1 MSMTTLVI
9 LRFLGIFAAYTG
21 VTLALPA
28 LMFRRILRGRSLAEQ
43 FLMCYTFGNFY
54 IINIVF
60 LLQLLHISNFFMLAG
75 LTVVLSIVIGGR
87 VNRIPLKQQAGNT
100 WHLFGK
106 LLRGRMKLKSAIFLF
121 LGKCA
126 EGIKRLVKFFYR
138 HIVKNPIQSMLLLG
152 IGVCLCWI
160 YGRQIILVYGYRA
173 SDIPVHMSWINEMSR
188 GKIFAKGV
196 YPFGFHCMIYYL
208 HAVFRF
214 DTYVIL
220 CQFFF
225 AQVIFMHLVLLA
237 MLKQL
242 CKTKYIPYIGT
253 FVFLLGNFW
262 SGQTYSRF
270 YATLP
275 QEFGMIFVIPS
286 IYFLIRFFQIP
297 KQKLADKET
306 RLTLQCFAMAF
317 SLTLAIHFYGT
328 MIAGLCCIG
337 IACGFCFRFLRKEYF
352 CRIMFTGICSV
363 FLAVLPMGIAFATG
377 TPLQGSLGWGL
388 SVINGGKSSSSTD
401 TEAETDEAE
410 TLEVSTGDD
419 KNTVRVVK
427 PDGTVM
433 EIDVS
438 DLPSAQEN
446 ESGGQTQTETTAPAV
461 PKVSFGEKIRKIPG
475 KAKNALSEM
484 SSRILEFIIKL
495 DVKNIGYMILAFFA
509 LLLLLGFIFCVF
521 RQTEYG
527 AMLMSM
533 GFCMWIVTILLCAG
547 VFGLPPLMDGAR
559 CSIYYVYLLSAALTA
574 LADGLLYM
582 VLPLRKLRLVRN
594 AVSLAVTAA
603 VLMGMFQNHMIKQS
617 DFSSGFVMNGAI
629 TCLSNIIHENE
640 DKTWTIVSANDET
653 QMGLDHGW
661 HYETITFLR
670 GMETLEKNT
679 KVIIPTKT
687 VYFFIEK
694 IPGDYAVSYAKSG
707 QSISRKGASRSLPN
721 VGGIGM
727 YQGEGRWIVM
737 SRMYY
742 WAQAF
747 MELYPNEMKVYYE
760 DNKFICYKIEQNMY
774 HQYNFAIDYRYNQ
787 NKMQDETAEDTQD
800 ETQQQSEAT
809 NETQQQSDASG
820 KQEAGK

>member
-1 MSMTTLVI
+1 MTTLVI
-9 LRFLGIFAAYTG
+9 LRFLGIFAVYTG

-60 LLQLLHISNFFMLAG
+60 LLQLLHISNFFTLAG

-126 EGIKRLVKFFYR
+126 AGIKRLAKFFYR

-388 SVINGGKSSSSTD
+388 SVINGGKSSSSTEA
-401 TEAETDEAE
+401 EAETDEAE

-446 ESGGQTQTETTAPAV
+446 ESGGQMQTETTAPAV

-495 DVKNIGYMILAFFA
+495 DVKNIGYMILASFA

>member
-1 MSMTTLVI
+1 MTTLVI
-9 LRFLGIFAAYTG
+9 LRFLGIFAVYTG

-60 LLQLLHISNFFMLAG
+60 LLQLLHISNFFTLAG
-75 LTVVLSIVIGGR
+75 LTAVLSIVIGGR

-126 EGIKRLVKFFYR
+126 AGIKRLAKFFYR

-196 YPFGFHCMIYYL
+196 YPFGFHCIIYYL

-225 AQVIFMHLVLLA
+225 VQVIFMHLVLLA

-352 CRIMFTGICSV
+352 RRIMFTGICSV

-388 SVINGGKSSSSTD
+388 SVINGGKSSSSTEA
-401 TEAETDEAE
+401 EAETDEAE

-495 DVKNIGYMILAFFA
+495 DVKNIGYMILASFV

-594 AVSLAVTAA
+594 AVSLAVAAA

-774 HQYNFAIDYRYNQ
+774 HQYDFAIDYRYNQ

>member
-1 MSMTTLVI
+1 MTTLVI
-9 LRFLGIFAAYTG
+9 LRFLGIFAVYTG

-60 LLQLLHISNFFMLAG
+60 LLQLLHISNFFTLAG

-126 EGIKRLVKFFYR
+126 EGIKRLAKFFYR

-352 CRIMFTGICSV
+352 RRIMFTGICSV
-363 FLAVLPMGIAFATG
+363 FLAVLPMWIAFATG

-388 SVINGGKSSSSTD
+388 SVINGGKSSSST
-401 TEAETDEAE
+401 EAKAETDEAE

-495 DVKNIGYMILAFFA
+495 DVKNIGYMILASFA

-533 GFCMWIVTILLCAG
+533 GFCMWIVTILLCANL
-547 VFGLPPLMDGAR
+547 FGLPPLMDGAR

>member
-1 MSMTTLVI
+1 MTTLVI
-9 LRFLGIFAAYTG
+9 LRFLGIFAVYTG

-60 LLQLLHISNFFMLAG
+60 LLQLLHISNFFTLAG
-75 LTVVLSIVIGGR
+75 LTAVLSIVIGGR

-363 FLAVLPMGIAFATG
+363 FLAVLPIGIAFATG

-388 SVINGGKSSSSTD
+388 SVINGGKSSSSTEA
-401 TEAETDEAE
+401 EAETDEAE

-446 ESGGQTQTETTAPAV
+446 ESGGQMQTETTAPAV

-495 DVKNIGYMILAFFA
+495 DVKNIGYMILASFA

>member
-9 LRFLGIFAAYTG
+9 LRFLGIFAAYMG

-60 LLQLLHISNFFMLAG
+60 LLQLLHISNFFTLAG
-75 LTVVLSIVIGGR
+75 LTAVLSIVIGGR

-126 EGIKRLVKFFYR
+126 AGIKRLAKFFYR

-388 SVINGGKSSSSTD
+388 SVINGGKSSSSTE

-495 DVKNIGYMILAFFA
+495 DVKNIGYMILASFA
-509 LLLLLGFIFCVF
+509 LLLLLGLVFCIF
-521 RQTEYG
+521 RQPGYG

-594 AVSLAVTAA
+594 AVSLAVAAA

-617 DFSSGFVMNGAI
+617 DFSSGFVMNGVI

-653 QMGLDHGW
+653 QMGVDHGW

-694 IPGDYAVSYAKSG
+694 IPLDYSVTYDKSG

-774 HQYNFAIDYRYNQ
+774 HQYDFAIDYRYNQ

>member
-1 MSMTTLVI
+1 MTTLVI
-9 LRFLGIFAAYTG
+9 LRFLGIFAVYTG

-60 LLQLLHISNFFMLAG
+60 LLQLLHISNFFTLAG
-75 LTVVLSIVIGGR
+75 LTAVLSIVIGGR

-388 SVINGGKSSSSTD
+388 SVINGGKSSSSTEA
-401 TEAETDEAE
+401 EAETDEAE

-446 ESGGQTQTETTAPAV
+446 ESGGQMQTETTAPAV

-495 DVKNIGYMILAFFA
+495 DVKNIGYMILASFA

-527 AMLMSM
+527 AMLMSR

>member
-1 MSMTTLVI
+1 MTTLVI
-9 LRFLGIFAAYTG
+9 LRFLGIFAVYTG

-60 LLQLLHISNFFMLAG
+60 LLQLLHISNFFTLAG
-75 LTVVLSIVIGGR
+75 LTAVLSIVIGGR

-173 SDIPVHMSWINEMSR
+173 SDISVHMSWINEMSR

-388 SVINGGKSSSSTD
+388 SVINGGKSSSSTEA
-401 TEAETDEAE
+401 EAETDEAE

-446 ESGGQTQTETTAPAV
+446 ESGGQMQTETTAPAV

-495 DVKNIGYMILAFFA
+495 DVKNIGYMILASFA

>member
-1 MSMTTLVI
+1 MTTLVI
-9 LRFLGIFAAYTG
+9 LRFLGIFAVYTG

-60 LLQLLHISNFFMLAG
+60 LLQLLHISNFFTLAG
-75 LTVVLSIVIGGR
+75 LTAVLSIVIGGR

-126 EGIKRLVKFFYR
+126 AGIKRLAKFFYR

-196 YPFGFHCMIYYL
+196 YPFGFHCIIYYL

-225 AQVIFMHLVLLA
+225 VQVIFMHLVLLA

-352 CRIMFTGICSV
+352 RRIMFTGICSV

-388 SVINGGKSSSSTD
+388 SVINGGKSSSSTEA
-401 TEAETDEAE
+401 EAETDEAE

-475 KAKNALSEM
+475 KVKNALAAM
-484 SSRILEFIIKL
+484 SNRILEFVIKL
-495 DVKNIGYMILAFFA
+495 DVKNIGYMILASFA

-521 RQTEYG
+521 GQPGYG

-594 AVSLAVTAA
+594 AVSLAVAAA

>member
-1 MSMTTLVI
+1 MTTLVI
-9 LRFLGIFAAYTG
+9 LRFLGIFAVYTG

-60 LLQLLHISNFFMLAG
+60 LLQLLHISNFFTLAG
-75 LTVVLSIVIGGR
+75 LTAVLSIVIGGR

-388 SVINGGKSSSSTD
+388 SVINGGKSSSSTEA
-401 TEAETDEAE
+401 EAETDEAE

-427 PDGTVM
+427 PDGTLM
-433 EIDVS
+433 EIDDS

-446 ESGGQTQTETTAPAV
+446 ESGGQMQTETTAPAV

-495 DVKNIGYMILAFFA
+495 DVKNIGYMILASFA

>member
-1 MSMTTLVI
+1 
-9 LRFLGIFAAYTG
+9 
-21 VTLALPA
+21 
-28 LMFRRILRGRSLAEQ
+28 
-43 FLMCYTFGNFY
+43 
-54 IINIVF
+54 
-60 LLQLLHISNFFMLAG
+60 
-75 LTVVLSIVIGGR
+75 
-87 VNRIPLKQQAGNT
+87 
-100 WHLFGK
+100 
-106 LLRGRMKLKSAIFLF
+106 
-121 LGKCA
+121 
-126 EGIKRLVKFFYR
+126 
-138 HIVKNPIQSMLLLG
+138 
-152 IGVCLCWI
+152 
-160 YGRQIILVYGYRA
+160 
-173 SDIPVHMSWINEMSR
+173 
-188 GKIFAKGV
+188 
-196 YPFGFHCMIYYL
+196 
-208 HAVFRF
+208 
-214 DTYVIL
+214 
-220 CQFFF
+220 
-225 AQVIFMHLVLLA
+225 
-237 MLKQL
+237 
-242 CKTKYIPYIGT
+242 
-253 FVFLLGNFW
+253 
-262 SGQTYSRF
+262 
-270 YATLP
+270 
-275 QEFGMIFVIPS
+275 MIFVIPS
-286 IYFLIRFFQIP
+286 IYFLIRFFQIS

-495 DVKNIGYMILAFFA
+495 DVKNIGYMILASFA

>member
-1 MSMTTLVI
+1 MT
-9 LRFLGIFAAYTG
+9 
-21 VTLALPA
+21 
-28 LMFRRILRGRSLAEQ
+28 
-43 FLMCYTFGNFY
+43 
-54 IINIVF
+54 
-60 LLQLLHISNFFMLAG
+60 
-75 LTVVLSIVIGGR
+75 
-87 VNRIPLKQQAGNT
+87 
-100 WHLFGK
+100 
-106 LLRGRMKLKSAIFLF
+106 
-121 LGKCA
+121 
-126 EGIKRLVKFFYR
+126 
-138 HIVKNPIQSMLLLG
+138 
-152 IGVCLCWI
+152 
-160 YGRQIILVYGYRA
+160 
-173 SDIPVHMSWINEMSR
+173 
-188 GKIFAKGV
+188 
-196 YPFGFHCMIYYL
+196 
-208 HAVFRF
+208 
-214 DTYVIL
+214 
-220 CQFFF
+220 
-225 AQVIFMHLVLLA
+225 
-237 MLKQL
+237 
-242 CKTKYIPYIGT
+242 
-253 FVFLLGNFW
+253 
-262 SGQTYSRF
+262 
-270 YATLP
+270 
-275 QEFGMIFVIPS
+275 
-286 IYFLIRFFQIP
+286 
-297 KQKLADKET
+297 
-306 RLTLQCFAMAF
+306 F

-352 CRIMFTGICSV
+352 RRIMFTGICSV

-388 SVINGGKSSSSTD
+388 SVINGGKSSSSTE
-401 TEAETDEAE
+401 TEADEAE

-495 DVKNIGYMILAFFA
+495 DVKNIGYMILASFA
-509 LLLLLGFIFCVF
+509 LLLLLGLVFCIF
-521 RQTEYG
+521 RQPGYG

-594 AVSLAVTAA
+594 AVSLAVAAA

-617 DFSSGFVMNGAI
+617 DFSSGFVMNGVI

-653 QMGLDHGW
+653 QMGVDHGW

-694 IPGDYAVSYAKSG
+694 IPLDYSVTYDKSG

-774 HQYNFAIDYRYNQ
+774 HQYDFAIDYRYNQ

>member
-1 MSMTTLVI
+1 MTTLVI
-9 LRFLGIFAAYTG
+9 LRFLGIFAAYMG

-60 LLQLLHISNFFMLAG
+60 LLQLLHISNFFTLAG
-75 LTVVLSIVIGGR
+75 LTAVLSIVIGGR

-126 EGIKRLVKFFYR
+126 AGIKRLAKFFYR

-196 YPFGFHCMIYYL
+196 YPFGFHCIIYYL

-352 CRIMFTGICSV
+352 RRIMFTGICSV

-388 SVINGGKSSSSTD
+388 SVINGGKSSSSTE
-401 TEAETDEAE
+401 TEADEAE

-495 DVKNIGYMILAFFA
+495 DVKNIGYMILASFA
-509 LLLLLGFIFCVF
+509 LLLLLGLVFCIF
-521 RQTEYG
+521 RQPGYG

-661 HYETITFLR
+661 HYETTTFLR

-694 IPGDYAVSYAKSG
+694 IPLDNSVTYDKSG

-774 HQYNFAIDYRYNQ
+774 HQYDFAIDYRYNQ

>member
-1 MSMTTLVI
+1 MTTLVI
-9 LRFLGIFAAYTG
+9 LRFLGIFAVYTG

-60 LLQLLHISNFFMLAG
+60 LLQLLHISNFFTLAG
-75 LTVVLSIVIGGR
+75 LTAVLSIVIGGR

-126 EGIKRLVKFFYR
+126 EGIKRLAKFFYR

-208 HAVFRF
+208 QAVFRF

-352 CRIMFTGICSV
+352 RRIMFTGICSV

-388 SVINGGKSSSSTD
+388 SVINGGKSSSSTE

-495 DVKNIGYMILAFFA
+495 DVKNIGYMILASFA

-533 GFCMWIVTILLCAG
+533 GFCMWIVTILLCANL
-547 VFGLPPLMDGAR
+547 FGLPPLMDGAR

>member
-1 MSMTTLVI
+1 MTTLVI
-9 LRFLGIFAAYTG
+9 LRFLGIFAVYTG

-60 LLQLLHISNFFMLAG
+60 LLQLLHISNFFTLAG
-75 LTVVLSIVIGGR
+75 LTAVLSIVIGGR

-160 YGRQIILVYGYRA
+160 YGRQIILVYGYRYRA

-388 SVINGGKSSSSTD
+388 SVINGGKSSSSTEA
-401 TEAETDEAE
+401 EAETDEAE

-446 ESGGQTQTETTAPAV
+446 ESGGQMQTETTAPAV

-495 DVKNIGYMILAFFA
+495 DVKNIGYMILASFA